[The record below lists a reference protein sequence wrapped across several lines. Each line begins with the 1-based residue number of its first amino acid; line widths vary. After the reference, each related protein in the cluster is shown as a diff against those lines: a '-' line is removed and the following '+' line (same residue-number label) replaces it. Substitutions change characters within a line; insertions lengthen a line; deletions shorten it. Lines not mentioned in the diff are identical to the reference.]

1 MSDHGHTMTTSAPG
15 NGVGTTESTGEITGL
30 PVSAINDYESGACAN
45 GSTTDYSNGH
55 GHGQDNGHETFT
67 QEKHPS
73 SHQTPRYN
81 GEGARGPHLDRTLT
95 PGGHLADNDL
105 LAIAKS
111 HRKVGSPLPL
121 GIFSFSTT
129 ILLLSLYN
137 IHVQSIVIPN
147 AILGFALPYGGI
159 ASFIS
164 GICEFACGN
173 TFGATFF
180 CSFGM
185 FWWGYATL
193 LIPFFGFS
201 GMYDGQAGIYANG
214 SPYASEAGDALGLYL
229 WIWFGITTIYLIASI
244 RGSVSLFV
252 LIFMI
257 WLTFL
262 CLGAHNYTGNDELRS
277 AGGAFGIAAG
287 FAGYYLGI
295 ASFLTPYNSFF
306 TLPVIP
312 LGKRD

>member
-1 MSDHGHTMTTSAPG
+1 MSDHGHTMITPAPG

-121 GIFSFSTT
+121 GSKF
-129 ILLLSLYN
+129 L
-137 IHVQSIVIPN
+137 VVI
-147 AILGFALPYGGI
+147 
-159 ASFIS
+159 
-164 GICEFACGN
+164 
-173 TFGATFF
+173 
-180 CSFGM
+180 
-185 FWWGYATL
+185 
-193 LIPFFGFS
+193 
-201 GMYDGQAGIYANG
+201 
-214 SPYASEAGDALGLYL
+214 
-229 WIWFGITTIYLIASI
+229 
-244 RGSVSLFV
+244 
-252 LIFMI
+252 
-257 WLTFL
+257 
-262 CLGAHNYTGNDELRS
+262 AHTEQGRLRS
-277 AGGAFGIAAG
+277 ADTIAFTALLVGG
-287 FAGYYLGI
+287 
-295 ASFLTPYNSFF
+295 
-306 TLPVIP
+306 V
-312 LGKRD
+312 

>member
-1 MSDHGHTMTTSAPG
+1 MQPHFP
-15 NGVGTTESTGEITGL
+15 
-30 PVSAINDYESGACAN
+30 PCSG
-45 GSTTDYSNGH
+45 GS
-55 GHGQDNGHETFT
+55 
-67 QEKHPS
+67 
-73 SHQTPRYN
+73 
-81 GEGARGPHLDRTLT
+81 LCL
-95 PGGHLADNDL
+95 
-105 LAIAKS
+105 I
-111 HRKVGSPLPL
+111 V
-121 GIFSFSTT
+121 FSFSTT

-164 GICEFACGN
+164 GLCEFAYGN

-185 FWWGYATL
+185 FWWGFATL

-229 WIWFGITTIYLIASI
+229 WIWFGITTIYLVNFAHLDPTPRLLPCLQPAEIKKLTESPHCLRTPPQIASI

-287 FAGYYLGI
+287 FAGYYLGV

-312 LGKRD
+312 FGKRD